1 MLLDEKTIK
10 KLVALF
16 VVLILIV
23 LAFVVIKPIL
33 SSIILGLLLVYMLY
47 PLYAGTCRIVKE
59 KNISALIICFLVV
72 AIIFLLLW
80 FLVPVLIQQ
89 TFDFYS
95 YTQRVDML
103 SPFRRL
109 FPTIFS
115 NQDFS
120 KDILIS
126 MQSFVGK
133 TSGFILERLTNIL
146 LSIPTILLHMVIIF
160 FTLFFGLRERNN
172 LIGYLKEIS
181 PFTKE
186 AEKKFSDK
194 SKAILSSFVY
204 GTIIIGLLQGIATGI
219 GLFAFQIPNALLW
232 TILAILVGIL
242 PMIGPAVIWIPASI
256 YLMFAGRTAA
266 GIGFLAYGLL
276 FISWIELLLRP
287 YIVSKSSK
295 TDPFIIFIG
304 MIGGIFVFGMIG
316 LIVGPLIL
324 SYLLLVIEFYKQGRF
339 DRLFK

>member
-16 VVLILIV
+16 VFLILIV

-47 PLYAGTCRIVKE
+47 PHYAGTCRIEKE

-109 FPTIFS
+109 FPTIF
-115 NQDFS
+115 
-120 KDILIS
+120 
-126 MQSFVGK
+126 
-133 TSGFILERLTNIL
+133 
-146 LSIPTILLHMVIIF
+146 LHMVIIF

-276 FISWIELLLRP
+276 FISWIELLLRS
-287 YIVSKSSK
+287 YIVSKRSK

-316 LIVGPLIL
+316 LIVRPLIL
-324 SYLLLVIEFYKQGRF
+324 RYLLLVIAFYKQGRF
-339 DRLFK
+339 DR